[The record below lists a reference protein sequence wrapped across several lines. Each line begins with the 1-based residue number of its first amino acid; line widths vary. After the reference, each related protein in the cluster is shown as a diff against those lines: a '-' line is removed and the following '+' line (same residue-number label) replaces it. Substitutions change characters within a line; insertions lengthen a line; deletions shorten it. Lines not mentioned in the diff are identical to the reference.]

1 MNEIYLDYRFRRLR
15 TVNLLL
21 IVQMIFY
28 EALLSLFDESLAFNS
43 VVTGGLI
50 SVLFIIYIISHLDRV
65 RDFYP
70 TAMGILSGMVI
81 FLAYLYVYHFSTNSY
96 LALLQMLMLLT
107 FFGGVTMDRNYRFIS
122 LFTIVTVVAIIG
134 LSLGPMEEKLIHII
148 ANTII
153 ILMFLIRNLYESRR
167 NKAYYELFS
176 VQKHLIEHME
186 NAYALCRL
194 VWDDTNTEIINHQLL
209 SVNPVFEQ
217 LLGYS
222 NHEVVGKSVSEIIPE
237 AESYWMESVESILMG
252 EGKGS
257 FVNYSVKA
265 QRYYKVTVT
274 MVEKDK
280 YVSVF
285 GDITDVIE
293 REKELKDKVKDARR
307 ANDFKSQF
315 LRDVNHKLRTPL
327 NGMMGMAQLIAME
340 DLPGDTRELFDVM
353 VAEMD
358 HSRNILNQIAEYID
372 LKEETYQ
379 ITQNDMAEDISQ
391 IIGSMDNCERCVID
405 VKIGVEDTDR
415 LFYENAVFTKV
426 LKTLIANGL
435 KHSDSDTI
443 TVRVEEDRRKDG
455 LMKFLLISVADH
467 GKGISQTQQKMIFNQ
482 LHHQD
487 FINIYRDKGHM
498 SLPLCKELVKHI
510 GGDLSCTSNEDEG
523 AVFTIRL
530 PIFEKI

>member
-15 TVNLLL
+15 TLNILL
-21 IVQMIFY
+21 IVQMVIY
-28 EALLSLFDESLAFNS
+28 EVLLGLFDESLVFNS

-50 SVLFIIYIISHLDRV
+50 SALFIVYIFSHLDRM
-65 RDFYP
+65 RDHYP
-70 TAMGILSGMVI
+70 TIIGVLSGMVI
-81 FLAYLYVYHFSTNSY
+81 FLAYLYVYHFSANSY
-96 LALLQMLMLLT
+96 LALMQMLMLLT

-122 LFTIVTVVAIIG
+122 LFAIVAVIGIIG
-134 LSLGPMEEKLIHII
+134 FSSSPMEEKLIHII

-153 ILMFLIRNLYESRR
+153 ILLFLISSLYETKR
-167 NKAYYELFS
+167 NKAYYELFNC
-176 VQKHLIEHME
+176 QKHLIDHME
-186 NAYALCRL
+186 NAYVLCRL
-194 VWDDTNTEIINHQLL
+194 ILNESQTEIIKHELL
-209 SVNPVFEQ
+209 MVNKVFEQ
-217 LLGYS
+217 LIGFS
-222 NHEVVGKSVSEIIPE
+222 NHEVVGKSIKAVIPE
-237 AESYWMESVESILMG
+237 AEPFWMESAESILLS

-257 FVNYSVKA
+257 FVNYSALA
-265 QRYYKVTVT
+265 QKYFKVNVS

-280 YVSVF
+280 YVAFFS
-285 GDITDVIE
+285 DITDIIE

-307 ANDFKSQF
+307 ANEFKSQF
-315 LRDVNHKLRTPL
+315 LQDVNHKLRTPL

-340 DLPGDTRELFDVM
+340 DLPGDTKELFDVM
-353 VAEMD
+353 VSEMD

-379 ITQNDMAEDISQ
+379 ITQNDMAVDISQ
-391 IIGSMDNCERCVID
+391 VIGSMDDCNRCVID
-405 VKIGVEDTDR
+405 VKIVAEDTDK

-426 LKTLIANGL
+426 LKTLIANGM

-443 TVRVEEDRRKDG
+443 TIRVEEDRRKEG
-455 LMKFLLISVADH
+455 LMKFLLVSVADY
-467 GKGISQTQQKMIFNQ
+467 GKGISQTQQRMIFNQ

-498 SLPLCKELVKHI
+498 SLPLCRELVKHI
-510 GGDLSCTSNEDEG
+510 GGDLTCTSKEDEG